1 MNNNIRERKTAA
13 WNGKYGRSVVLE
25 KEMRFDVKEPI
36 ESLCRGGR
44 GRSFHVVGPKTKGVG
59 TNSGGLIGGLWR
71 LRVREAK

>member
-1 MNNNIRERKTAA
+1 MAA

-59 TNSGGLIGGLWR
+59 TNSGGLI
-71 LRVREAK
+71 